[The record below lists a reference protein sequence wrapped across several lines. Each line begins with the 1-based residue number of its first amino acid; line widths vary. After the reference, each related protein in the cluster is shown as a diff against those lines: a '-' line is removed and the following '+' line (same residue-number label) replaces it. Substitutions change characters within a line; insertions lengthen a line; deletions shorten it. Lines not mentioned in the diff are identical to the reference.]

1 MPRQRKRRPVV
12 NVLERILRH
21 LPDGLTD
28 KDCWVTTYKAPKN
41 KYALIQLDGGYK
53 YGDRMMRRLHRV
65 AWEAHNAEPIP
76 EGMVVMHSCDNP
88 ACINPNHLSLG
99 TPKDNTMDM
108 IAKGRDGCLKNL
120 DGKRQ
125 K

>member
-28 KDCWVTTYKAPKN
+28 EDCWVTTYKAPKN
-41 KYALIQLDGGYK
+41 RYPLIQLDGGYK

-99 TPKDNTMDM
+99 THQDNTLDM
-108 IAKGRDGCLKNL
+108 VAKGRHGGGVK
-120 DGKRQ
+120 K
-125 K
+125 